1 MNLAT
6 SLSHAIDEFTGFCA
20 VGALYY
26 PDIDVVRA
34 GQFTAARVTG
44 AVYWDKERC
53 MIAVWVGHRGGGP
66 GTSGCLDA
74 WLQLRDEVFNLAGFE
89 SMIVG
94 VVPQDSLDE
103 VTAAIR
109 QATGMLQFANT
120 ALGCAET
127 AYDLISTLQQLKRI
141 ASESKSLSECESEAL
156 LAHTDLMFNCMVDL
170 LGNMTVAESANVPLA
185 FDLTAETLD
194 PASGDKVTIKVGW
207 AKADETLHNYTH
219 SFELNGSKCQA
230 HDELAVNLM
239 LATYPEASREHYL
252 HTFTHLRQA
261 ARAVGK
267 YAVGKAGEAIA
278 KASSAGEP
286 LLHEERHEITRKV
299 HADVVAELNPF
310 VREMSGEPGRGSHKY

>member
-44 AVYWDKERC
+44 AVYLNTEMC
-53 MIAVWVGHRGGGP
+53 MIAVWVGDHGGGP
-66 GTSGCLDA
+66 GTSGNIDA
-74 WLQLRDEVFNLAGFE
+74 WLQLGDEVFNLSGFE
-89 SMIVG
+89 SMIVR
-94 VVPQDSLDE
+94 VVPPDSLDE
-103 VTAAIR
+103 VTAAIS

-127 AYDLISTLQQLKRI
+127 AYDLISTLEQLTRI
-141 ASESKSLSECESEAL
+141 ASESKSLYECESEAS
-156 LAHTDLMFNCMVDL
+156 LALTDLMFNCMVDL
-170 LGNMTVAESANVPLA
+170 LGTMTVAESANVPLA

-194 PASGDKVTIKVGW
+194 PASGVKVTIKVGW
-207 AKADETLHNYTH
+207 AKADETSHNYTH

-230 HDELAVNLM
+230 HDELAVKLM

-252 HTFTHLRQA
+252 HTFTHLHRA

-267 YAVGKAGEAIA
+267 YAAGKAGEAIA
-278 KASSAGEP
+278 KASSAGGP

-299 HADVVAELNPF
+299 HADVVAELNPL
-310 VREMSGEPGRGSHKY
+310 VREMSGEPGRGSHKD